1 MKCDSFE
8 EIIFQNTCLMRL
20 SYSSLDTYR
29 NCPLK
34 YKFKEIDKLKEPKS
48 KEAVFGTLVHSTMK
62 FIYDPALIPPTL
74 EQALDH
80 FSRGWNTEIWENEL
94 EERAAFSQG
103 VEMIQ
108 KYYQK
113 NDPKDTTIVALE
125 SNFQLEITDPLR
137 PNEKH
142 VIKGII
148 DRIDKTENG
157 YEIIDYKTAKKMPS
171 QESVDQNLQLSIY
184 LKAFLN
190 RYPQEINNLENITVS
205 LYFLKHGVK
214 LSSKRTLEDLQA
226 VDDLFLE
233 TIRLI
238 EAGQFD
244 AKVSPLCDWCGF
256 QKHCPMWKHRFKEER
271 HYDSEEVTRAI
282 DEYINTKRDITL
294 AKLKVMK
301 LQETI
306 MAYMDQED
314 IERVFGSGAVIER
327 SKRLTYKYD
336 AERLRSLL
344 EPMQKWEDVLK
355 VDGVALKK
363 TLSALPKD
371 IRARIEENAKMPDK
385 ETVSLRVKKG
395 VSEDRFH
402 TA

>member
-1 MKCDSFE
+1 
-8 EIIFQNTCLMRL
+8 MRL

-29 NCPLK
+29 TCPLK
-34 YKFKEIDKLKEPKS
+34 YKFKEIDRLKEPKS
-48 KEAVFGTLVHSTMK
+48 KEAVFGTLVHGTMK

-80 FSRGWNTEIWENEL
+80 FARGWNTEIWENEL

-113 NDPKDTTIVALE
+113 NDPKDAMIVALE
-125 SNFQLEITDPLR
+125 SPFQIEISEEGKADTV
-137 PNEKH
+137 H

-171 QESVDQNLQLSIY
+171 QESVDGNIQLSIY
-184 LKAFLN
+184 LKAFLT
-190 RYPQEINNLENITVS
+190 RYPKEVDNLENITVS

-214 LSSKRTLEDLQA
+214 LSSKRTLADLKA

-233 TIRLI
+233 TIKLI
-238 EAGQFD
+238 ETEQFD
-244 AKVSPLCDWCGF
+244 PKVSPLCDWCGF
-256 QKHCPMWKHRFKEER
+256 RKNCPMWKHRFKEER
-271 HYDSEEVTRAI
+271 RYDSEEVNKAI
-282 DEYINTKRDITL
+282 EEYVQTKRDITL
-294 AKLKVMK
+294 AKLKIMK

-314 IERVFGSGAVIER
+314 IERVFGDGAIVER
-327 SKRLTYKYD
+327 SRTQKYKYD
-336 AERLRSLL
+336 AERLHSLL
-344 EPMQKWEDVLK
+344 APIGKWEQVLK

-363 TLSALPKD
+363 TLGTLPKD
-371 IRARIEENAKMPDK
+371 IRARIEENAKIPDK
-385 ETVSLRVKKG
+385 ETVSLKIKKG
-395 VSEDRFH
+395 VSEESE
-402 TA
+402 AE